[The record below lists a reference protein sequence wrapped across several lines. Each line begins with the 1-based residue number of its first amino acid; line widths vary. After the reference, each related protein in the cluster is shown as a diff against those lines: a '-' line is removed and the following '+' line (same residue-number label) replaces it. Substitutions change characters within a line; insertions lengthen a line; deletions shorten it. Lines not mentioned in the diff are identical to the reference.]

1 MLATQLKYDLLMFS
15 RELFYLVFT
24 IVVPPV
30 TYLFMGQLFGDQTYA
45 GNLNYAETYTPSF
58 ILVITF
64 TVVFFAFGFDQ
75 VMQRTTGVEK
85 RISISPVSK
94 NTLLLSSIIRAI
106 IMTSFGFIL
115 ISIIGFLVYDLQ
127 IRFWD
132 IFLSYGFFILL
143 NAVLLI
149 LASAIYSFFQRMNS
163 ALVFSI
169 VIFQVII
176 FTGGLAMPIRLMPN
190 FIQVIADFNPL
201 YHMNNLFISVWNGQF
216 SYNSPTLLSIR
227 YLVLLVIV
235 SMICLRIQNKRKIG

>member
-1 MLATQLKYDLLMFS
+1 MLMTQLKYDLLMFS

-30 TYLFMGQLFGDQTYA
+30 TYLFMGQLFGEQTYA

-94 NTLLLSSIIRAI
+94 KMLLLSSIIRAI
-106 IMTSFGFIL
+106 LMTSFGFVL
-115 ISIIGFLVYDLQ
+115 ISVIGYLMYDLQ
-127 IRFWD
+127 LRFWSV
-132 IFLSYGFFILL
+132 ILSYGFFILL
-143 NAVLLI
+143 NAVMLI

-169 VIFQVII
+169 VIFQVVI

-201 YHMNNLFISVWNGQF
+201 YHMNNLFIAIWNGQF
-216 SYNSPTLLSIR
+216 SLDSQTLLSGG
-227 YLVLLVIV
+227 YLALLVMV
-235 SMICLRIQNKRKIG
+235 ALICLLIQNKRKIG

>member
-1 MLATQLKYDLLMFS
+1 MLVTQLKYDLLMFS

-30 TYLFMGQLFGDQTYA
+30 TYLFMGQLFGDQNYA

-94 NTLLLSSIIRAI
+94 NMLLLSSIIRAI
-106 IMTSFGFIL
+106 IMTSFGFLL
-115 ISIIGFLVYDLQ
+115 ISVIGFLMYDLQ
-127 IRFWD
+127 LRIWSVL
-132 IFLSYGFFILL
+132 LSYGFFILL
-143 NAVLLI
+143 NAVMLI

-169 VIFQVII
+169 VIFQVVI
-176 FTGGLAMPIRLMPN
+176 FTGGLAMPIQLMPN

-201 YHMNNLFISVWNGQF
+201 YHMNNLFIAIWNGQF
-216 SYNSPTLLSIR
+216 SLDSQTLLSIG
-227 YLVLLVIV
+227 YLAVLVLLA
-235 SMICLRIQNKRKIG
+235 MICLHIQNKRKIG

>member
-1 MLATQLKYDLLMFS
+1 MLMTQLKYDLLMFS

-30 TYLFMGQLFGDQTYA
+30 TYLFMGQLFGEQTYA

-94 NTLLLSSIIRAI
+94 KMLLLSSIIRAI
-106 IMTSFGFIL
+106 LMTSFGFVL
-115 ISIIGFLVYDLQ
+115 ISVIGYLMYDLQ
-127 IRFWD
+127 FRFWSV
-132 IFLSYGFFILL
+132 ILSYGFFILL

-169 VIFQVII
+169 VIFQVVI

-190 FIQVIADFNPL
+190 FIQVVANFNPL
-201 YHMNNLFISVWNGQF
+201 YHMNNLFIAIWNGKF
-216 SYNSPTLLSIR
+216 SLDSQTLLSSG
-227 YLVLLVIV
+227 YLALLVMV
-235 SMICLRIQNKRKIG
+235 AFICLHIQNKRKIG

>member
-1 MLATQLKYDLLMFS
+1 MLMTQLKYDFLMFS

-30 TYLFMGQLFGDQTYA
+30 TYLFMGQLFGEQTYA
-45 GNLNYAETYTPSF
+45 GNLNYVETYTPSF

-85 RISISPVSK
+85 RIRISPVSK
-94 NTLLLSSIIRAI
+94 NMLLLSSIIRAI
-106 IMTSFGFIL
+106 IMTSFGFVL
-115 ISIIGFLVYDLQ
+115 ISFIGFLMYDLQ
-127 IRFWD
+127 VTVWGVI
-132 IFLSYGFFILL
+132 LSYGFFILL
-143 NAVLLI
+143 NAVMLI

-169 VIFQVII
+169 VIFQVVI

-190 FIQVIADFNPL
+190 FIQIIADFNPL
-201 YHMNNLFISVWNGQF
+201 YHMNNLFIAVWNGQF
-216 SYNSPTLLSIR
+216 SLNSEALLSVG
-227 YLVLLVIV
+227 YLVVLVMV
-235 SMICLRIQNKRKIG
+235 ALICLHIQNKRKIG